1 MAFAS
6 IAFCENLKELMKK
19 PGLTLE
25 KLSEKSGVSVSLLSR
40 YSNQTTSTPSLS
52 SLISIARGLD
62 VGIDELLKG
71 GEGRA
76 TATAV
81 IPKLYIDVMGKLE
94 ICAVQPH
101 LLIQNDLILSK
112 EKVQENSV
120 VVGKVAMTIRNI

>member
-1 MAFAS
+1 
-6 IAFCENLKELMKK
+6 MKK

-40 YSNQTTSTPSLS
+40 YSNQTTSNPSLS

-71 GEGRA
+71 EEGRV

-81 IPKLYIDVMGKLE
+81 IIPAYNLVKGVYLVKLDEKF
-94 ICAVQPH
+94 
-101 LLIQNDLILSK
+101 LIAIL
-112 EKVQENSV
+112 
-120 VVGKVAMTIRNI
+120 MI

>member
-6 IAFCENLKELMKK
+6 IAFCENLKELMKKK

-40 YSNQTTSTPSLS
+40 YSNQTTSNPSLS
-52 SLISIARGLD
+52 SLISIARGID
-62 VGIDELLKG
+62 VGIDVG
-71 GEGRA
+71 
-76 TATAV
+76 
-81 IPKLYIDVMGKLE
+81 ID
-94 ICAVQPH
+94 
-101 LLIQNDLILSK
+101 DLILSK

>member
-40 YSNQTTSTPSLS
+40 YGNQTTSNPSLS

-62 VGIDELLKG
+62 VGID
-71 GEGRA
+71 
-76 TATAV
+76 
-81 IPKLYIDVMGKLE
+81 
-94 ICAVQPH
+94 
-101 LLIQNDLILSK
+101 DLILSK

>member
-25 KLSEKSGVSVSLLSR
+25 KLSEKSGVSVFLLSR
-40 YSNQTTSTPSLS
+40 YSNQTTSNPSLS

-71 GEGRA
+71 KEGRA

-81 IPKLYIDVMGKLE
+81 IPKLYIGVIGKLE
-94 ICAVQPH
+94 ICAVQPL
-101 LLIQNDLILSK
+101 LLIQNDLLRSK
-112 EKVQENSV
+112 
-120 VVGKVAMTIRNI
+120 GGT

>member
-6 IAFCENLKELMKK
+6 IAFCENLKELMKKK

-40 YSNQTTSTPSLS
+40 YSNQTTSNPSLS

-71 GEGRA
+71 EEGRA

-81 IPKLYIDVMGKLE
+81 IPKLYIGVMGKLE

-101 LLIQNDLILSK
+101 LLIQNDLLRSK
-112 EKVQENSV
+112 GVLERDFEKS
-120 VVGKVAMTIRNI
+120 RLFYFL